1 MLNQSADDDSRIS
14 VMNEIT
20 SCTDSTY
27 PIFSSGDFLCER
39 GSALV
44 AVIGIGVDQ
53 VVLYFWFCT
62 VLKFAER

>member
-1 MLNQSADDDSRIS
+1 MLNQSTDDDSRIS

-20 SCTDSTY
+20 SCADPPY
-27 PIFSSGDFLCER
+27 PIFSSGDFLRER
-39 GSALV
+39 CSALV
-44 AVIGIGVDQ
+44 AVNGIGVDQ